1 MRLTRRHFLTGAA
14 ASLCAKARAGPLSTD
29 VVIIGAGAA
38 GLAAAKELAAAHLD
52 FLLVEGRGRIGGRVF
67 TETALGE
74 IYDAVALYIH
84 WSEKNPWREI
94 AAQLGFATQN
104 DRDDLFQSF
113 DHGRSLPESDRRR
126 RRQIFETLS
135 QQVDAEPETVPD
147 VSLVERTVK
156 FGPEV
161 VAAAGTMA
169 RMTLGEEPERVSA
182 LDYARLWSGDDLLV
196 PDGYGTL
203 VSRFGQTVPVRL
215 NTPVSAIDWEGVG
228 VRVETPDG
236 AITARAAIITV
247 PVGVLQQ
254 GAIRFHPALP
264 EPTQAGINGL
274 AMGAFTKIALRFDGE
289 RFGLRAATD
298 LFESEGERALFD
310 FECWPFDRNL
320 TITYVGGDHA
330 RDIVRR
336 GEAEAIAAAL
346 ESFACVVGNDAK
358 RHFIA
363 GKLHAWSEDRFS
375 HGAYSHA
382 LPGQAMARAQ
392 LAAPAADRLF
402 FAGEATGGADFGGA
416 MTVGGAYLA
425 GRDAAR
431 ATLGLKN

>member
-1 MRLTRRHFLTGAA
+1 MRLTRRYFLTGAA
-14 ASLCAKARAGPLSTD
+14 ASLCAKARAGLFLTD

-38 GLAAAKELAAAHLD
+38 GLAAAQELTAAHREY
-52 FLLVEGRGRIGGRVF
+52 LLLEARGRIGGRAF

-74 IYDAVALYIH
+74 IYDAGALYIH

-94 AAQLGFATQN
+94 AAQLGFVTKN
-104 DRDDLFQSF
+104 DQEDLFQSF

-126 RRQIFETLS
+126 RRQVLETLS

-147 VSLVERTVK
+147 VSLVERTVQ

-161 VAAAGTMA
+161 VVAAGTMA
-169 RMTLGEEPERVSA
+169 RMALGEEPERVSA

-196 PDGYGTL
+196 PDGYGRL
-203 VSRFGQTVPVRL
+203 VSRFGQSVPVRL
-215 NTPVSAIDWEGVG
+215 NTPVSAIDWEGAG
-228 VRVETPDG
+228 VRVETPHG
-236 AITARAAIITV
+236 TISARAGIITV
-247 PVGVLQQ
+247 PVGVLQKEV
-254 GAIRFHPALP
+254 IRFHPVLP

-274 AMGAFTKIALRFDGE
+274 GMGALTKIALRFDGE
-289 RFGLRAATD
+289 RFGIRPATD

-320 TITYVGGDHA
+320 MVTYVGGDHA
-330 RDIVRR
+330 RDVVRR
-336 GEAEAIAAAL
+336 GEAEAIAIAL
-346 ESFACVVGNDAK
+346 ESFTTVVGNDAK

-363 GKLHAWSEDRFS
+363 GKLHAWSEHPFS
-375 HGAYSHA
+375 YGAYSHA
-382 LPGQAMARAQ
+382 MPGQAMARAQ
-392 LAAPAADRLF
+392 LAAPVADRLF

-431 ATLGLKN
+431 AIIGLKN